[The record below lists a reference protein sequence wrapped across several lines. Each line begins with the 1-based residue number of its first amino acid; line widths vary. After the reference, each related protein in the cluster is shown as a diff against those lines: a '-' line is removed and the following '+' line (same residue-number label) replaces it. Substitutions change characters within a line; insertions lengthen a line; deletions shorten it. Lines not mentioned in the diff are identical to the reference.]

1 MKTYNKLVRDKI
13 PEIIEKDNKKCE
25 IKILNDEEY
34 KKALSLKLVEEANE
48 FLESNNI
55 DELADVLEVIDAI
68 KKAFNFNKKTIEEVK
83 NKKACER
90 GKFEKRIS
98 LIDVL

>member
-68 KKAFNFNKKTIEEVK
+68 KKAFNFNKKTNFNQK
-83 NKKACER
+83 LNRLNK
-90 GKFEKRIS
+90 IS
-98 LIDVL
+98 ILFLFCFI